1 MNVLI
6 SLIAV
11 LALAALGYFGAG
23 MPNGARL
30 FAVFVP
36 YASLCVFIAGFVWRV
51 IYWASSPVPFRIPT
65 TCGQQK
71 SHEWI
76 ARNTVDNP
84 SGLRGVLARLFLE
97 IFFFRSLFRNTRAE
111 LHDGPK
117 IAYGSNK
124 WLWLGAMAFHW
135 SFLIVFIRHLRF
147 FVDPVPAAVVWIQN
161 IDGMFSI
168 GMPVLYIT
176 SVLLLAGISYLFI
189 RRIVAPQARFI
200 SHYSD
205 YFYPALIGAIA
216 VTGILMRHFF
226 KVDLLSVKKAAIGL
240 VHFSPVVPQGIGG
253 IFYIHLFLVCVLF
266 ACFPFSKLMHM
277 PGVFLSPTR
286 NLANNSRMKR
296 HVNPWDYP
304 VKVHTYEEWEDEF
317 REKLKSA
324 GYQLERE

>member
-6 SLIAV
+6 SIIAV
-11 LALAALGYFGAG
+11 LALAAVGYFGAG

-30 FAVFVP
+30 FAVFIP
-36 YASLCVFIAGFVWRV
+36 YASLCVFIAGFIWRIV
-51 IYWASSPVPFRIPT
+51 YWAASPVPFRIPT

-76 ARNTVDNP
+76 ARNAVDNP
-84 SGLRGVLARLFLE
+84 SGLKGVLARMFLE
-97 IFFFRSLFRNTRAE
+97 IFFFRSLFRNTRTE

-117 IAYGSNK
+117 LAYGSNK

-176 SVLLLAGISYLFI
+176 SVLLLAAISYLFI
-189 RRIVAPQARFI
+189 RRVVAPQARFI
-200 SHYSD
+200 SQLSD

-216 VTGILMRHFF
+216 VTGILMRHVF
-226 KVDLLSVKKAAIGL
+226 KVDLLSIKKAATGL
-240 VHFSPVVPQGIGG
+240 AHFSPVVPQGIGG

-296 HVNPWDYP
+296 HVNPWNYP

>member
-6 SLIAV
+6 SIIAV
-11 LALAALGYFGAG
+11 LALAAVGYFGAG

-30 FAVFVP
+30 FAVFIP
-36 YASLCVFIAGFVWRV
+36 YASLCVFIAGFAWRV

-76 ARNTVDNP
+76 ARNAVDNP
-84 SGLRGVLARLFLE
+84 SGLKGVLARMFLE
-97 IFFFRSLFRNTRAE
+97 IFFFRSLFRNTRTE
-111 LHDGPK
+111 LHD
-117 IAYGSNK
+117 ALSSRTARTSGSG
-124 WLWLGAMAFHW
+124 WARWRFTGRSHRLYPAPE
-135 SFLIVFIRHLRF
+135 F

-176 SVLLLAGISYLFI
+176 SVLLLAAISYLFI
-189 RRIVAPQARFI
+189 RRVVAPQARFI
-200 SHYSD
+200 SQLSD

-216 VTGILMRHFF
+216 VTGILMRHVF
-226 KVDLLSVKKAAIGL
+226 KVDLLSIKKAATGL
-240 VHFSPVVPQGIGG
+240 AHFSPVVPQGIGG

-296 HVNPWDYP
+296 HVNPWNYP